1 MGVKTQIRSKG
12 GHKTVVLNR
21 RRAIRERCLNCSAWS
36 CSEIKMCPHEN
47 CGLHPFRS
55 GQGKQDAKARAK
67 AIRSYCSWCM
77 ATEQPSRC
85 VVVVCPLYC
94 YRKTTVELP
103 KLPIYARVQGRVAVN
118 EQWGGGAK

>member
-1 MGVKTQIRSKG
+1 MGVKTQIQCKG

-36 CSEIKMCPHEN
+36 YSQVDICPHEKS
-47 CGLHPFRS
+47 CPLYPFRT
-55 GQGKQDAKARAK
+55 GQGKQVAKARAK

-85 VVVVCPLYC
+85 VVIDCPFTAIVNRRLSVLNYP
-94 YRKTTVELP
+94 YTHELEGMH
-103 KLPIYARVQGRVAVN
+103 L
-118 EQWGGGAK
+118 